1 MKYIKTYM
9 LGLVLLLS
17 FTSCSKQEDICGVI
31 LGGYSQWNDYYL
43 RYDYYFRLDVDNKAL
58 VDELTFN
65 SFSVGQYIC
74 LNY

>member
-1 MKYIKTYM
+1 MKKI
-9 LGLVLLLS
+9 VLFIAFIVFLS
-17 FTSCSKQEDICGVI
+17 SCSKQEDICGVI